1 MRSLQKSACADQVKI
16 ELGPV
21 LAGYRADRSGRIYSV
36 LHIVAYS
43 PIFKESVTQI
53 KCATY
58 CVLQKKPVK

>member
-1 MRSLQKSACADQVKI
+1 MHLSLIFILFFILIKMNLDQGASLSDQGTVV
-16 ELGPV
+16 GD
-21 LAGYRADRSGRIYSV
+21 AYSV

-58 CVLQKKPVK
+58 